1 MSYIKDSFEIVNG
14 AISKDV
20 CRLTSR
26 TLIMA
31 KDITLHSSNLK
42 EDDFPCRDDMVDNS
56 FSRYSPLVL
65 DSLSDTLVKDVVE
78 QVIGEKVI
86 PTYTHCRLYYNGVVM
101 YRHVDRSSSEISA
114 SLCLSIDNDHDWPLM
129 MEDKKK
135 QIITVNQKPGDMIV
149 YDGNEL
155 PHWREPYEGKLQVNA
170 FFFYIKENGN
180 RTKLK
185 YDTRP
190 MLGLG
195 PEDRE
200 YLPDEQFELFPV
212 EDK

>member
-1 MSYIKDSFEIVNG
+1 MSYIKDSYEIVNG

-78 QVIGEKVI
+78 QVVGEKVI
-86 PTYTHCRLYYNGVVM
+86 PT
-101 YRHVDRSSSEISA
+101 
-114 SLCLSIDNDHDWPLM
+114 
-129 MEDKKK
+129 
-135 QIITVNQKPGDMIV
+135 
-149 YDGNEL
+149 
-155 PHWREPYEGKLQVNA
+155 
-170 FFFYIKENGN
+170 
-180 RTKLK
+180 
-185 YDTRP
+185 
-190 MLGLG
+190 
-195 PEDRE
+195 
-200 YLPDEQFELFPV
+200 
-212 EDK
+212 